1 VRFKFEYPLS
11 FVWLRIRLAW
21 AAFGVGVV
29 VALGTSAFVSSVG
42 SAVWRTAACVRISG
56 KVARYCGSATGR
68 LSVFPGVVFRN
79 GFCAR
84 KSVGGVELLQVRIGM
99 RSLDGSC
106 TNGGL
111 ALFSLGISG
120 RSSRPT
126 GGSVVA
132 YYRSGRWV
140 GGGVSFRGDARGGTF
155 AAQGVAGSRGRA
167 IGSYR
172 C

>member
-1 VRFKFEYPLS
+1 MEPPSLFRCGWSPFA
-11 FVWLRIRLAW
+11 R
-21 AAFGVGVV
+21 AAVAVGLTAMAASPAAVSR
-29 VALGTSAFVSSVG
+29 AESARAG
-42 SAVWRTAACVRISG
+42 ARPCVRTSG
-56 KVARYCGSATGR
+56 DVARYCGPATAR

-99 RSLDGSC
+99 RSLDGSR

-120 RSSRPT
+120 NPSRPA

-140 GGGVSFRGDARGGTF
+140 GGGVSFRRDARGGTF
-155 AAQGVAGSRGRA
+155 VAQGVAGSSPRA
-167 IGSYR
+167 IGSYH

>member
-1 VRFKFEYPLS
+1 MEPPSLFRCGWSQFARAAVAVGLIAMAAS
-11 FVWLRIRLAW
+11 LA
-21 AAFGVGVV
+21 AISRAESAGAGAGPCVH
-29 VALGTSAFVSSVG
+29 TSG
-42 SAVWRTAACVRISG
+42 D
-56 KVARYCGSATGR
+56 VARYCGPATAR

-84 KSVGGVELLQVRIGM
+84 KRVGGVELLQVRVGM
-99 RSLDGSC
+99 RSLDGSR
-106 TNGGL
+106 TNSGL

-120 RSSRPT
+120 SPSRPT

-140 GGGVSFRGDARGGTF
+140 GGGVSFRGEARGGTF
-155 AAQGVAGSRGRA
+155 VARGVAGSSPRA
-167 IGSYR
+167 SGSYR